1 MLICVI
7 NSIPKLL
14 ASLILEV
21 NEFVNIGIIFFLRG
35 SIYLHILVTAKLSD
49 ERLIRAHVYNPTR
62 HKILS
67 QTVCCNTI
75 CTCLK
80 RFARQ

>member
-21 NEFVNIGIIFFLRG
+21 NEFVIIGIIFFLRG
-35 SIYLHILVTAKLSD
+35 SIYLHILVTVKLSD
-49 ERLIRAHVYNPTR
+49 ERLIRAHVFVHVDYSHETQNF
-62 HKILS
+62 ISNGL
-67 QTVCCNTI
+67 
-75 CTCLK
+75 L
-80 RFARQ
+80 